1 MTLGPRQN
9 VIERALVL
17 AATGDFPARW
27 AIGRAL
33 EKEGY
38 TIAEVSQLEGS
49 LISRKL
55 TALCRASRAEAAA

>member
-9 VIERALVL
+9 VIERALAL
-17 AATGDFPARW
+17 AATGAFPARW

-49 LISRKL
+49 TISRKL